1 MRLKKGAARTWK
13 KKLGMIR
20 RKIAVI
26 SILILAVGASAGVA
40 VPADASTS
48 YPWPGGHDAAGV
60 SEPAAAW
67 YFAEGCT
74 RDGFDCWLCVM
85 NPQERT
91 ANLSVSFLTPAGR
104 EFQRTAPVPP
114 LSRYTLNVADVVGE
128 GQDVSLVVTSDLP
141 VVAERPMYFAYRS
154 PSSPAPY
161 MLAEVEGLELTSPIS
176 YQETVGIMFHE
187 AGQYDIHNELARAR
201 VMIPQGGCA
210 RDDNPRARFPG
221 WTPGRWGDPYYWI
234 QDSRGR
240 GTFSTTAVD
249 VGAKAGCEVLSPV
262 DGVVEAV
269 ESYALYG
276 AYPDQRVA
284 IVPDGYPGLRVVV
297 VHIETDLNPGQRV
310 AAGETAL
317 GRVRA
322 LSRYFR
328 SDIGTYYT
336 HDAGNHAHVQ
346 VNLVP

>member
-1 MRLKKGAARTWK
+1 MEKKIK
-13 KKLGMIR
+13 MIR
-20 RKIAVI
+20 RTIAVF
-26 SILILAVGASAGVA
+26 SIVMLAIGAAAGFA
-40 VPADASTS
+40 TPAYAASS

-60 SEPAAAW
+60 TTPAGAW

-85 NPQERT
+85 NPQEQT
-91 ANLSVSFLTPAGR
+91 ANLSVSFLTPAGN
-104 EFQRTAPVPP
+104 EFQLKAPVPP

-141 VVAERPMYFAYRS
+141 VVAERPMYFNYLS
-154 PSSPAPY
+154 PSSPAAY
-161 MLAEVEGLELTSPIS
+161 TLAEVEGLDLRSPIS

-187 AGQYDIHNELARAR
+187 AAQYDIHNELARAR
-201 VMIPQGGCA
+201 AMVPQGGCA
-210 RDDNPRARFPG
+210 RDDNPTARFPG
-221 WTPGRWGDPYYWI
+221 WSPGRWGDPYYWI

-249 VGAKAGCEVLSPV
+249 VGAKAGCEVLAPV
-262 DGVVEAV
+262 DGVVDSVEA
-269 ESYALYG
+269 YALYG
-276 AYPDQRVA
+276 SYPDQRVA
-284 IVPDGYPGLRVVV
+284 IIPDGHPDLRVIV
-297 VHIETDLNPGQRV
+297 VHIETSLSQGQRTV
-310 AAGETAL
+310 AGETAL

-336 HDAGNHAHVQ
+336 GDAGNHAHLQ
-346 VNLVP
+346 VNLAP